1 MRNLFK
7 DNFPLLNEIE
17 NNNGTVVLDN
27 YITYIK
33 TDDKWAVYYNDVKG
47 LNKNPIVS
55 SFGSLRPI
63 SINKLAS
70 IFDCKI
76 KRLTCKGYNV
86 YFALEKEGMLFIGG
100 LSYHGCGN
108 WMVQFESNNNKRWVL
123 TKYFPNISKINEV
136 FIETDRL
143 KALVPMHRDAKGK
156 TLNDYI
162 ADYFLPANKATA
174 LTRNHL
180 IQKLKIFMYNRLLE
194 IKDNK
199 VTIVYDRK
207 AGMKKKQMK
216 GAESIEPML
225 STEEA
230 IAFSNSMVMDFL
242 DSDEEEQPIENTPTL
257 KKMTELP
264 NPNDD
269 TGVTNEEIMA
279 YMKEN
284 SPVNVNAFFDDE
296 D

>member
-17 NNNGTVVLDN
+17 NNNGVITLDD

-33 TDDKWAVYYNDVKG
+33 TEDKWAVYYKDGSG
-47 LNKNPIVS
+47 LNKNPVVS
-55 SFGSLRPI
+55 AFGLLRPI
-63 SINKLAS
+63 SINKLAE

-86 YFALEKEGMLFIGG
+86 WFALQKEGMLFIGG

-108 WMVQFESNNNKRWVL
+108 WMVQFESNSNKNWIL
-123 TKYFPNISKINEV
+123 TKYFPNIAKINEV
-136 FIETDRL
+136 YIETDKL
-143 KALVPMHRDAKGK
+143 KALIPMHRDAKGK

-174 LTRNHL
+174 LVRNHL
-180 IQKLKIFMYNRLLE
+180 IQKLKIFMYNRLIE
-194 IKDNK
+194 IKNNK
-199 VTIVYDRK
+199 VTIVYDLKVGRK
-207 AGMKKKQMK
+207 KSSMK

-225 STEEA
+225 TTEEA
-230 IAFSNSMVMDFL
+230 IAFSNSMVMDYV
-242 DSDEEEQPIENTPTL
+242 EENNKDNSNEPKPQP
-257 KKMTELP
+257 KKITEIP

-269 TGVTNEEIMA
+269 IGVTNEEVMA
-279 YMKEN
+279 YMNSN
-284 SPVNVNAFFDDE
+284 SPVNVNSFFDEE